1 MVCGDLQLGTSFVSH
16 NFNTTPCWGFERIL
30 NWLREGKAKTTV
42 GKVHPLEQA
51 GLAQLR
57 LETRQTKGKV
67 VLAT

>member
-1 MVCGDLQLGTSFVSH
+1 LCH
-16 NFNTTPCWGFERIL
+16 PCWGFEQIL
-30 NWLREGKAKTTV
+30 NWLREGKAKIAV